1 MYLPIKQIT
10 AEEQLQILE
19 QKLQQRVEIQV
30 LVHESNPNYLVNRAV
45 VADLCANDFVYW
57 CDNFCWIQDPE
68 AERQE
73 DKEIP
78 FLTYLYQ
85 EESARHIIDAIEK
98 GYDMPI
104 QKSRKMGLSWL
115 VMKQSL
121 CGVSLSKNGT
131 SW

>member
-1 MYLPIKQIT
+1 MILFIGVIIFVGFKILKQ
-10 AEEQLQILE
+10 
-19 QKLQQRVEIQV
+19 KDK
-30 LVHESNPNYLVNRAV
+30 S
-45 VADLCANDFVYW
+45 
-57 CDNFCWIQDPE
+57 
-68 AERQE
+68 

-115 VMKQSL
+115 VIVILVWGFAFKKMGRLGRKREGFARRFTWRHGRLNSQSTL
-121 CGVSLSKNGT
+121 YLRNKSRVVNT
-131 SW
+131 TFR